1 MSSDKTFSEAR
12 VPSLWLD
19 VSSSV
24 ICRVLMWRRH
34 CRCYSSN
41 KVNIEQL
48 TYLEVKCVKW
58 RNIPLFVVVI
68 REALHNC
75 PTRRP
80 VGWLDDI
87 DNIAVDRVQD
97 HEKRKRVQLCAWFS
111 TKYWQWNG
119 MVGVRLSKN
128 QIFMTCPSVYFQ
140 EQLQHTSSSSAAV
153 RGDFRNL
160 KLCSLRRPCWFLF
173 HKLYVK

>member
-12 VPSLWLD
+12 APSLRLD
-19 VSSSV
+19 LSSSV
-24 ICRVLMWRRH
+24 ICRVSMWRRH
-34 CRCYSSN
+34 CRRYSSN

-97 HEKRKRVQLCAWFS
+97 HEKRKRVQLCTWFS
-111 TKYWQWNG
+111 TKYRQWNG
-119 MVGVRLSKN
+119 MVGLSKN
-128 QIFMTCPSVYFQ
+128 QIFMTVHQS
-140 EQLQHTSSSSAAV
+140 T
-153 RGDFRNL
+153 FRNNYNIQAA
-160 KLCSLRRPCWFLF
+160 RRLPSGEEIFETLHSTAMLFFLPQAIS
-173 HKLYVK
+173 

>member
-12 VPSLWLD
+12 APSLQLD
-19 VSSSV
+19 LSSPV

-97 HEKRKRVQLCAWFS
+97 HEKRKRVQLCTWFS
-111 TKYWQWNG
+111 TKYRQWNG
-119 MVGVRLSKN
+119 MVGLSKN
-128 QIFMTCPSVYFQ
+128 QIFMTCPFVYSQ
-140 EQLQHTSSSSAAV
+140 EQHTSSSSAAV
-153 RGDFRNL
+153 RGEDFRNW
-160 KLCSLRRPCWFLF
+160 KPRSSLRRPCCFFLPQAIC
-173 HKLYVK
+173 